1 MSLKKDSDDLPGLFI
16 FIPLAKESMTESCSV
31 YRDTQILLAL
41 RRRLAEEDLSEE
53 GRQRLEAEISR
64 LEKQLKIS

>member
-1 MSLKKDSDDLPGLFI
+1 
-16 FIPLAKESMTESCSV
+16 MTESCSV